1 MSGSV
6 LFMTNGGNWSMLN
19 IKKKVLACLL
29 TGILFMASFGSFV
42 DFAQAKEPK
51 TPELSLNESYEM
63 ASKNDVSL
71 KSNDLSLRQNKYRL
85 DEAMDDIDG
94 TSYYS
99 EALELSYFSA
109 NLDYANSKQAKENA
123 LALLEYQVVE
133 GYYKLKVAI
142 DNVDLTEKKMKKAMS
157 DLKAA
162 QAKMQVG
169 LLSEAE
175 LTVFKNAYSSA
186 KNNNKLA
193 LEELN
198 SAYINFNSLV
208 GLDSEDLPKLTDDI
222 SFEIFTVDNLQ
233 AEVSKAQDNSYDLA
247 KAQNTKSLAEEKL
260 RYILYDYKDSKYD
273 VENVEYSI
281 EQIKKNLEDTVL
293 TMYSDIKALEEQYT
307 LTEISISNAKENYRV
322 TKVKYDAGMCTEND
336 LIVAQTTLVT
346 AENALVNIASG
357 HELKV
362 AYFKYLTGKNILNL
376 DSDK

>member
-1 MSGSV
+1 
-6 LFMTNGGNWSMLN
+6 MLN